1 MIENKIKFRVRY
13 AEVDRM
19 GYVHHG
25 NYAAYFEMGRTEL
38 MREFGLVYKELEEAG
53 ILLPLS
59 EFSVKFFKPALYDEK
74 LTLLTKLQPPSG
86 VRLVFEY
93 YVYNEKKELLAEGL
107 TPLVFVDSKSR
118 KPIRPPKE
126 FVEQFNQNIRR

>member
-1 MIENKIKFRVRY
+1 MIQNEIKFRVRY

-38 MREFGLVYKELEEAG
+38 MRDYGIVYKELEDQG
-53 ILLPLS
+53 VILPLS
-59 EFSVKFFKPALYDEK
+59 EFSVKYHKPALYDDE
-74 LTLLTKLQPPSG
+74 LRLVTKMTPPKG
-86 VRLVFEY
+86 VRLIFEY
-93 YVYNEKKELLAEGL
+93 FIYNEKNELLAEGV

-118 KPIRPPKE
+118 RPIRPPKYML
-126 FVEQFNQNIRR
+126 EQFNRNIRR